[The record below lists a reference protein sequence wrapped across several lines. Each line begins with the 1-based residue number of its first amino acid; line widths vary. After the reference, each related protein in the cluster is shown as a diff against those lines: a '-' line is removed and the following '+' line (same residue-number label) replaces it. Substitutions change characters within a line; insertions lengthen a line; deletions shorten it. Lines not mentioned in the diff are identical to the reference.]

1 MLLYDREVGHLSQR
15 GNCWTY
21 FGAFDRKKPLTLGL
35 RSQKPKIITNKDC
48 KNEIIVVPLH
58 LNLNIAVFMN
68 KKIWLLSFTI
78 ALGLQIQA
86 QRQDDMRQTVEY
98 LASQELGGRYPATHG
113 DTLASEFIVSQ
124 LRSMKLKPIV
134 KGKKE
139 TGYYHNFTYGKN
151 EKRTTHNIIAVI
163 PGKDKRLRNEF
174 IVVGSHYDHLGMG
187 GQGSGSRR
195 PDTLGVHPGADDNAS
210 GDAVVLQLARH
221 FKQVGSPRS
230 IIIAFFGAEEQ
241 GLVGSKFFLDW
252 MKHADARRINLPDSL
267 KGIVAMVNLDMVG
280 RMRGQ
285 SMSVSGTG
293 TSSSFKAMVEDA
305 AQLSGLRASCIPDGY
320 GPSDQASF
328 VAADIPVLFLTTGGH
343 MEYHTPADVPS
354 TLNYN
359 GMQQTLDFSKLL
371 IARLAALP
379 EAPDYINVPS
389 TQTMKHA
396 KFKVTLGL
404 MPDVMGASTIP
415 GLRADIVVAGK
426 PAHNAGIRSGDII
439 QEIDGKAVND
449 INEYMER
456 LSELKAGDTI
466 PVKVLRGEETIVFQ
480 VHLTP
485 PVR

>member
-1 MLLYDREVGHLSQR
+1 M
-15 GNCWTY
+15 
-21 FGAFDRKKPLTLGL
+21 KK
-35 RSQKPKIITNKDC
+35 
-48 KNEIIVVPLH
+48 
-58 LNLNIAVFMN
+58 NLWI
-68 KKIWLLSFTI
+68 LSF
-78 ALGLQIQA
+78 AFAFGLQVQA

-113 DTLASEFIVSQ
+113 DTLASEFIVGQ
-124 LRSMKLKPIV
+124 LRSMKFKPVI
-134 KGKKE
+134 KGKKKI
-139 TGYYHNFTYGKN
+139 GYFHDFTYGKN
-151 EKRTTHNIIAVI
+151 EKRTTHNILAVL
-163 PGKDKRLRNEF
+163 PGKDKRLRNEY

-187 GQGSGSRR
+187 GEGSGSRR

-221 FKQVGSPRS
+221 FKKVRSPRS
-230 IIIAFFGAEEQ
+230 IIFAFFGAEEQ

-252 MKHADARRINLPDSL
+252 MRHADAQRINLPDSL

-280 RMRGQ
+280 RMRDHA
-285 SMSVSGTG
+285 MSVSGTG
-293 TSSSFKAMVEDA
+293 TSSSFKAMVEEV
-305 AQLSGLRASCIPDGY
+305 AQQSGVHVSCIPDGY

-354 TLNYN
+354 TLNYD
-359 GMQQTLDFSKLL
+359 GMQQTLDFSKEL

-426 PAHNAGIRSGDII
+426 PAHNAGIRSGDVI

-449 INEYMER
+449 INEYMQR
-456 LSELKAGDTI
+456 LSELQAGTTI
-466 PVKVLRGEETIVFQ
+466 PVKVLRGEEVIVFQ

>member
-1 MLLYDREVGHLSQR
+1 M
-15 GNCWTY
+15 
-21 FGAFDRKKPLTLGL
+21 KK
-35 RSQKPKIITNKDC
+35 
-48 KNEIIVVPLH
+48 
-58 LNLNIAVFMN
+58 NLWI
-68 KKIWLLSFTI
+68 LSF
-78 ALGLQIQA
+78 AFAFGLQVQA

-113 DTLASEFIVSQ
+113 DTLASEFIVGQ
-124 LRSMKLKPIV
+124 LRSMKLKPVV
-134 KGKKE
+134 KGKKKI
-139 TGYYHNFTYGKN
+139 GYFHDFTYGKN
-151 EKRTTHNIIAVI
+151 EKRTTHNILAVL
-163 PGKDKRLRNEF
+163 PGKDKRLRNEY

-187 GQGSGSRR
+187 GEGSGSRR

-221 FKQVGSPRS
+221 FKKVRSPRS
-230 IIIAFFGAEEQ
+230 IIFAFFGAEEQ

-252 MKHADARRINLPDSL
+252 MRHADVQRITLPDSL

-280 RMRGQ
+280 RMRDHA
-285 SMSVSGTG
+285 MSVSGTG
-293 TSSSFKAMVEDA
+293 TSSSFKAMVEEV
-305 AQLSGLRASCIPDGY
+305 AQQSGVHVSCIPDGY

-354 TLNYN
+354 TLNYD
-359 GMQQTLDFSKLL
+359 GMQQTLDFSKQL

-379 EAPDYINVPS
+379 ETPDYINVPS

-456 LSELKAGDTI
+456 LSELKAGTTI
-466 PVKVLRGEETIVFQ
+466 PVKVLRGEEVIVFQ